1 MDPVFLPKLEKRP
14 NQALLNAQGHQVLQP
29 LDKAFFPQGEAPKRF
44 LQKLGML
51 PKEKKNSVSIEKA
64 NAAVI
69 EGLGGKGMGAED
81 RGIEEVSRLSEPEDE
96 PLPLGSAQ
104 EELRPT
110 PAEDVPS

>member
-1 MDPVFLPKLEKRP
+1 L
-14 NQALLNAQGHQVLQP
+14 G
-29 LDKAFFPQGEAPKRF
+29 KAFFPQGEAPKRF
-44 LQKLGML
+44 PKKLRML

-69 EGLGGKGMGAED
+69 DGLGGKGVGPED

>member
-1 MDPVFLPKLEKRP
+1 VGP
-14 NQALLNAQGHQVLQP
+14 
-29 LDKAFFPQGEAPKRF
+29 
-44 LQKLGML
+44 
-51 PKEKKNSVSIEKA
+51 
-64 NAAVI
+64 
-69 EGLGGKGMGAED
+69 ED